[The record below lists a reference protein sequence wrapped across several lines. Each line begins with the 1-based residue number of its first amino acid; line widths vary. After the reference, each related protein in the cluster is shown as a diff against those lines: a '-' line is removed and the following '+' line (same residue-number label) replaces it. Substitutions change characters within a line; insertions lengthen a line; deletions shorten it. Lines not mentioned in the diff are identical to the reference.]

1 MIIVDTNILLYLFLK
16 NDRSPY
22 AERAFRKDPGWL
34 APLLW
39 RSEFR
44 NVLAFY
50 IRRGL
55 ISLADSIEIIEL
67 AERLMKDREYEAQ
80 SHLVLQLAVSSGCSA
95 YDCEFVALAKDLR
108 LPLLTADRQVLER
121 FPESAVSLET
131 FTHG

>member
-1 MIIVDTNILLYLFLK
+1 MIIVDTNILLYLFLE

-22 AERAFRKDPGWL
+22 AERAFRKDPDWL

-55 ISLADSIEIIEL
+55 ISLADSLEIIEL

-108 LPLLTADRQVLER
+108 LPLLTVDRQVLER
-121 FPESAVSLET
+121 FPESTVSLET
-131 FTHG
+131 FTH